1 MANIDAP
8 FGLRP
13 VNRDGSAGF
22 SGQLT
27 EYIIEASEAT
37 DLFVGDP
44 VNLGGTSVLDLIDGV
59 YKPTVVR
66 ATAGTGN
73 FITGVIVAFKPITDE
88 SPNYKT
94 DATTQRTVLV
104 ADDPFQLFEIQ
115 ADGSVAVTDVGET
128 ADVIFTHAG
137 STVTSLSGA
146 ELKTADIGTG
156 SQLVIEGVR
165 DQDRNDLGSANP
177 VLLVRI
183 SEHQKL
189 NTSTGV

>member
-1 MANIDAP
+1 MANVDAP

-13 VNRDGSAGF
+13 ITRDGAAGW
-22 SGQLT
+22 SGNVR
-27 EYIIEASEAT
+27 EYIIASDEST

-44 VNLGGTSVLDLIDGV
+44 VNLSGTSILDLKDGK
-59 YKPTVVR
+59 YKPGVVR

-73 FITGVIVAFKPITDE
+73 YITGVIVAFKPETDE
-88 SPNYKT
+88 SLLYKT

-104 ADDPFQLFEIQ
+104 ADDPMQLFEVQ

-137 STVTSLSGA
+137 STTTGLSGA

-165 DQDRNDLGSANP
+165 QQDRNDLSSANP
-177 VLLVRI
+177 VLIVRI

>member
-1 MANIDAP
+1 MANVDAP

-13 VNRDGSAGF
+13 VNRDGAAGF

-44 VNLGGTSVLDLIDGV
+44 VNLGGTSVLDLVDGV

-73 FITGVIVAFKPITDE
+73 YITGVIVAFKPITDE
-88 SPNYKT
+88 SLTYKT

-137 STVTSLSGA
+137 STATGLSGA

-165 DQDRNDLGSANP
+165 DQDRGDLSSANP
-177 VLLVRI
+177 VLRVRI